1 MNSMRTGGF
10 AALAGLL
17 LACTGNVS
25 GNATHPGPGNQ
36 AQGTG
41 ATGSGATGS
50 GATGSGAMGSGA
62 KGSGATGSGAT
73 GSGATGS
80 GATGSGGMGTG
91 GSTMGSGGST
101 DTGGTSG
108 TQPVGPMEPVE
119 LRAQL
124 RKVKAVLTGL
134 APTEDEVQSV
144 VTAPDPDAALK
155 TLIDTWTDPSNQNFY
170 PFFKDKFITFFTN
183 AFEQIGFAPTEDFKG
198 QLLQYG
204 GFDLNPLYIYGDD
217 AFPKL
222 VQNLQESFARTAFDI
237 MEKAQP
243 FSNVLTTRTYMM
255 TTALMSLYIQIENP
269 NDAPLGAGSF
279 GNKNIFTWQVDMT
292 QVGSKGSPT
301 DADRTANAFP
311 MDGSATD
318 PVKTL
323 IFDDRPPAMGDN
335 GAFGNFGGTCTPEIK
350 SEPGYAI
357 LFQRLFGFTPRT
369 PVSANIQC
377 IEHESLPYYTASD
390 LSDWR
395 PVTITQGKMAPQMY
409 DLPTLRQTTT
419 FGLALPRVS
428 FFTTPAYMA
437 TFTTNDSNKHR
448 VTANQTLLT
457 ALGEGLT
464 SQNSITPVSTVGLE
478 PDHSPDTN
486 PECYGCHKIL
496 DPMKQFWESYYD
508 FTDRNDFP
516 KATFGTTT
524 VQPDRT
530 NGGSLAFGDV
540 NAQGVTLDD
549 LGKLLGEVN
558 DTVADPNAPPMD
570 ASLQTL
576 NRFALAFTQK
586 VCYYADSASCTES
599 DPEFR
604 RVVKVFID
612 SNYNFKTMLRE
623 LMSSPLVTGKSDT
636 YTFQQRDVV
645 VSVARKDQFCQELS
659 NRLGIADV
667 CGLHVAFPFS
677 NGFSQSNTT
686 YTTAKAMNRLAG
698 AMPADGF
705 SRGSEV
711 PVTLA
716 DPTLFYRAAT
726 ELVCEQVAAQVVDA
740 TGSPFM
746 SNNLMASFDTMVQKI
761 IGYASGDAKY
771 AGAMQILQDH
781 YNEAL
786 SGHNATQALQSTFS
800 LACQSPTSV
809 SIGL

>member
-1 MNSMRTGGF
+1 MKSMRSGGF

-17 LACTGNVS
+17 LGCTGNISS
-25 GNATHPGPGNQ
+25 GSSGQKPGGNQ
-36 AQGTG
+36 VQ
-41 ATGSGATGS
+41 GSGAST
-50 GATGSGAMGSGA
+50 
-62 KGSGATGSGAT
+62 GSGATGSGAT

-80 GATGSGGMGTG
+80 GATGGAT
-91 GSTMGSGGST
+91 GSGATGS
-101 DTGGTSG
+101 GGTSG
-108 TQPVGPMEPVE
+108 TTGTGGSDMGTGGTANPSGGSSGTQAVGPMEPVE

-124 RKVKAVLTGL
+124 RKVKGILVGL

-155 TLIDTWTDPSNQNFY
+155 TLIDTWTDPTNTQLY
-170 PFFKDKFITFFTN
+170 GFFKEKFITFFTN

-198 QLLQYG
+198 QLLEYG

-237 MEKAQP
+237 MEKKQP
-243 FSNVLTTRTYMM
+243 FTNVLTTRNYMM

-269 NDAPLGAGSF
+269 NDAPLGGTA
-279 GNKNIFTWQVDMT
+279 KNPLQWKIDMT
-292 QVGSKGSPT
+292 QVGSKGTPT
-301 DADRTANAFP
+301 DSDRAALKFP

-323 IFDDRPPAMGDN
+323 IFDDQVPAMGDS
-335 GAFGNFGGTCTPEIK
+335 GFGGNFGGTCTPEVK
-350 SEPGYAI
+350 TEPGYAI

-369 PVSANIQC
+369 PLSAAIQC
-377 IEHESLPYYTASD
+377 IEHESLPYYSASD

-395 PVTITQGKMAPQMY
+395 NVTITDGKMAPEMY

-419 FGLALPRVS
+419 IGLALPRVS
-428 FFTTPAYMA
+428 YFTTPAFMA

-448 VTANQTLLT
+448 VTANQTLLI
-457 ALGEGLT
+457 ALGQGLT
-464 SQNSITPVSTVGLE
+464 SDNSINPVTNEGLD
-478 PDHSPDTN
+478 PDHSPDSD
-486 PECYGCHKIL
+486 PQCYGCHKIL
-496 DPMKQFWESYYD
+496 DPLKQFWESYYD
-508 FTDRNDFP
+508 FSDRNDFP
-516 KATFGTTT
+516 TFRYGTTN

-530 NGGSLAFGDV
+530 NGGALSFDDV
-540 NAQGVTLDD
+540 NATGVTLTD
-549 LGKLLGEVN
+549 LGTLLGTVT
-558 DTVADPNAPPMD
+558 DTVADPSAPPMD

-576 NRFALAFTQK
+576 NRFAISFTQK
-586 VCYYADSASCTES
+586 LCYYADSASCTES

-604 RVVKVFID
+604 RIVKAFQD
-612 SNYNFKTMLRE
+612 SNYDFKTMLRE
-623 LMSSPLVTGKSDT
+623 LLSSPLVTAKSDT

-659 NRLGIADV
+659 NRLGMTDV

-677 NGFSQSNTT
+677 NGYSQSNST
-686 YTTAKAMNRLAG
+686 YATAQAMNRLAG

-705 SRGSEV
+705 ARGSEV

-726 ELVCEQVAAQVVDA
+726 ELVCESVAPLVVDA
-740 TGSPFM
+740 TNAPF
-746 SNNLMASFDTMVQKI
+746 SSTDLNTAFDKMVQNLL
-761 IGYASGDAKY
+761 GYASGDDKY
-771 AGAMQILQDH
+771 APALQILQDH

-786 SGHNATQALQSTFS
+786 SGHTATQALQSTFS

-809 SIGL
+809 SFGL

>member
-1 MNSMRTGGF
+1 MELIMNSMRTGGF
-10 AALAGLL
+10 VALAGLL
-17 LACTGNVS
+17 LGCTGNVS
-25 GNATHPGPGNQ
+25 SNGTHPGPMNQ
-36 AQGTG
+36 AQGSGGSATLGTG
-41 ATGSGATGS
+41 GSGPNGTGGS
-50 GATGSGAMGSGA
+50 GPNGTGGSGPNGTGGSGPNGTGGSSGMAMGSG
-62 KGSGATGSGAT
+62 
-73 GSGATGS
+73 
-80 GATGSGGMGTG
+80 GT
-91 GSTMGSGGST
+91 T

-108 TQPVGPMEPVE
+108 MQPVGPMEPVE

-124 RKVKAVLTGL
+124 RKVKGILTGL
-134 APTEDEVQSV
+134 APTEDEVQAV
-144 VTAPDPDAALK
+144 ATAPDPDVALK
-155 TLIDTWTDPSNQNFY
+155 TLIDTWTDPNKPEFY
-170 PFFKDKFITFFTN
+170 GFFKDKFITFFTN
-183 AFEQIGFAPTEDFKG
+183 SFEQVGFAPTEDFKG

-222 VQNLQESFARTAFDI
+222 VINLQESFARTAFDI
-237 MEKAQP
+237 MEKGQP
-243 FSNVLTTRTYMM
+243 FTNVLTTRTYMM

-269 NDAPLGAGSF
+269 NDAPLGSGSF
-279 GNKNIFTWQVDMT
+279 GGAKIWNWQIDMT
-292 QVGSKGSPT
+292 GVGSKGTPT
-301 DADRTANAFP
+301 DSDRMANAFP

-323 IFDDRPPAMGDN
+323 IFDDRPPSMPDSS
-335 GAFGNFGGTCTPEIK
+335 FGNFGGTCTPEIK
-350 SEPGYAI
+350 NEPGYAI

-369 PVSANIQC
+369 PVSAAIQC
-377 IEHESLPYYTASD
+377 IEHESLPYYTAQD

-395 PVTITQGKMAPQMY
+395 EVTISQGKNAPQMY
-409 DLPTLRQTTT
+409 DLPTLRQATTL
-419 FGLALPRVS
+419 GLALPRVS
-428 FFTTPAYMA
+428 YFTTPAFMA

-448 VTANQTLLT
+448 VTANQTLLI

-464 SQNSITPVSTVGLE
+464 SDSSITPVSTVGLE

-486 PECYGCHKIL
+486 PQCYGCHKTL

-516 KATFGTTT
+516 KYTFGTTN

-530 NGGSLAFGDV
+530 NGGTFAFGDV

-549 LGKLLGEVN
+549 LGKLISQVS

-586 VCYYADSASCTES
+586 LCYYADSAACTES

-604 RVVKVFID
+604 RIVKAFQD
-612 SNYNFKTMLRE
+612 SNYDFKTMLRE
-623 LMSSPLVTGKSDT
+623 LMASPLVTGKSDT

-659 NRLGIADV
+659 NRLGMTDV

-677 NGFSQSNTT
+677 NGYSQSNSS
-686 YTTAKAMNRLAG
+686 YTTPKAMNRLAG

-726 ELVCEQVAAQVVDA
+726 ELICEQVAAQVVDVQN
-740 TGSPFM
+740 SPFA
-746 SNNLMASFDTMVQKI
+746 SNNLTASFDTMAQKVM
-761 IGYASGDAKY
+761 GYASGDPKY
-771 AGAMQILQDH
+771 ATAIQILSDH

-786 SGHNATQALQSTFS
+786 GMKGTTATQALQSTFS
-800 LACQSPTSV
+800 LACQAPTSV

>member
-17 LACTGNVS
+17 LGCTGNVS
-25 GNATHPGPGNQ
+25 SNASHSRPSNQ
-36 AQGTG
+36 M
-41 ATGSGATGS
+41 TGSGATGS
-50 GATGSGAMGSGA
+50 GASTGSGMMGSGA
-62 KGSGATGSGAT
+62 TSSGGSGNGT
-73 GSGATGS
+73 
-80 GATGSGGMGTG
+80 GATGSGGSGNAMSTGGTGTGGSSDMGTG
-91 GSTMGSGGST
+91 GTT
-101 DTGGTSG
+101 TGGTSG
-108 TQPVGPMEPVE
+108 MQPVGPMEPVG

-144 VTAPDPDAALK
+144 VTAADPDAALK
-155 TLIDTWTDPSNQNFY
+155 TLIDTWTDPNSTQFY

-183 AFEQIGFAPTEDFKG
+183 TFEQIGFAPTEDFKG

-237 MEKAQP
+237 MEKGQP

-269 NDAPLGAGSF
+269 NDAPLGPGAFGGSKIW
-279 GNKNIFTWQVDMT
+279 NWQIDMT

-395 PVTITQGKMAPQMY
+395 LVTISQGKMAPQMY

-419 FGLALPRVS
+419 MGLALPRVGY
-428 FFTTPAYMA
+428 FTTPAFMA

-448 VTANQTLLT
+448 VTANQTLLIG
-457 ALGEGLT
+457 LGEGLT
-464 SQNSITPVSTVGLE
+464 SDSSITPVSTVGLD

-486 PECYGCHKIL
+486 PQCYGCHKTL

-530 NGGSLAFGDV
+530 NGGSFAFGDV
-540 NAQGVTLDD
+540 NATGVTLDD
-549 LGKLLGEVN
+549 LGKLIGQVN
-558 DTVADPNAPPMD
+558 DTVADPNAPTMD

-604 RVVKVFID
+604 RIVKVFID

-623 LMSSPLVTGKSDT
+623 LMSSPLVTSKSDT

-659 NRLGIADV
+659 NRLGISDV

-677 NGFSQSNTT
+677 NGFSQSNST
-686 YTTAKAMNRLAG
+686 YTTAQAMNRLAG

-726 ELVCEQVAAQVVDA
+726 ELVCEQVAAQVVDQN
-740 TGSPFM
+740 GSAY
-746 SNNLMASFDTMVQKI
+746 SSTNLMASFDTMVQKL
-761 IGYASGDAKY
+761 IGYASGDPNY
-771 AGAMQILQDH
+771 APALQILNDH

-786 SGHNATQALQSTFS
+786 SGHTATQALQSTFS

>member
-1 MNSMRTGGF
+1 MKSMRTGGF
-10 AALAGLL
+10 AALAGLVL
-17 LACTGNVS
+17 GCTGNIS
-25 GNATHPGPGNQ
+25 GNGSHPGPSNQ
-36 AQGTG
+36 VQGSGASTSTPPGTG

-50 GATGSGAMGSGA
+50 GATGSGGTGTGATGSG
-62 KGSGATGSGAT
+62 GTGTGATGSGAT
-73 GSGATGS
+73 GGTSS
-80 GATGSGGMGTG
+80 SSGGTTYMA
-91 GSTMGSGGST
+91 GSSGME
-101 DTGGTSG
+101 
-108 TQPVGPMEPVE
+108 PVGPMEPVE

-124 RKVKAVLTGL
+124 RKVKGILTGV

-144 VTAPDPDAALK
+144 ATAPDPDAALK
-155 TLIDTWTDPSNQNFY
+155 TLIDTWTDPAHPEFY
-170 PFFKDKFITFFTN
+170 GFFKDKFVTFFTN
-183 AFEQIGFAPTEDFKG
+183 SFEQIGFAPTEDFKG
-198 QLLQYG
+198 QLLEYG

-237 MEKAQP
+237 MEKGQP
-243 FSNVLTTRTYMM
+243 FNTVLTTRTYMM

-279 GNKNIFTWQVDMT
+279 GNKNIFNWQIDFT

-301 DADRTANAFP
+301 DSDRAANAFP

-323 IFDDRPPAMGDN
+323 IFDDRPPAMGDS
-335 GAFGNFGGTCTPEIK
+335 GGFGNFGGTCTPEIK
-350 SEPGYAI
+350 TEPGYAI

-395 PVTITQGKMAPQMY
+395 PVSITQGKMAPQMY

-419 FGLALPRVS
+419 LGLALPRVS

-448 VTANQTLLT
+448 VTANQTLLV
-457 ALGEGLT
+457 ALGEALT
-464 SQNSITPVSTVGLE
+464 SENSITPVSTVGLE
-478 PDHSPDTN
+478 PDHSPDSN
-486 PECYGCHKIL
+486 PVCYGCHKIL

-516 KATFGTTT
+516 KYTFGTTN

-530 NGGSLAFGDV
+530 NGGSFSFADV

-549 LGKLLGEVN
+549 LGKLIGQVT
-558 DTVADPNAPPMD
+558 DTVSDPNAPQMD
-570 ASLQTL
+570 TSLQTV

-586 VCYYADSASCTES
+586 LCYYADSAACTES

-604 RVVKVFID
+604 RIVKVFVD

-623 LMSSPLVTGKSDT
+623 LMSSPLVTSKSDT
-636 YTFQQRDVV
+636 YTFSQRDVV

-659 NRLGIADV
+659 NRLGITDV

-677 NGFSQSNTT
+677 NGFSTSNSS
-686 YTTAKAMNRLAG
+686 YSTAKAMNRLAG

-705 SRGSEV
+705 ARGSEV

-726 ELVCEQVAAQVVDA
+726 ELVCEQVATQVVDA
-740 TGSPFM
+740 TGSQFTS
-746 SNNLMASFDTMVQKI
+746 SNLNASLDTMVQKL
-761 IGYASGDAKY
+761 IGYASGDPKY
-771 AGAMQILQDH
+771 AAALQILQDH

-800 LACQSPTSV
+800 LACQSPTAVSV
-809 SIGL
+809 GL